1 MADAIDRLEMTE
13 LLNGHQIHIDV
24 AADGYAGLY
33 AANSAHESPLAS
45 VTGRTE
51 IATMFRRLGA
61 TG

>member
-13 LLNGHQIHIDV
+13 LPIGHQIHIDV
-24 AADGYAGLY
+24 AAHGYAGLCG
-33 AANSAHESPLAS
+33 ANGVHERPFASA
-45 VTGRTE
+45 TGCTE

>member
-1 MADAIDRLEMTE
+1 MADAIDRLDTTE
-13 LLNGHQIHIDV
+13 LLNGHQTHIDV
-24 AADGYAGLY
+24 VADGYAGL
-33 AANSAHESPLAS
+33 AANSAHESPFAS